1 AQLLMSRD
9 VNWTY
14 ARDTLGRTVLNTGVI
29 ALRLRSAKV
38 TAMLRN
44 LSECLTLIPGCD
56 QWRHK
61 WGHEQTA
68 FSEYYRDAFIPDVEL
83 ISVPCNE
90 GLGYSGEAIFG
101 CTGRYI
107 AHVTTAKQTLSER
120 YKQRLLDI
128 TMLMLEHKLFLSHVS
143 YPATNDIHILDS
155 LRRL

>member
-1 AQLLMSRD
+1 MSRD

-107 AHVTTAKQTLSER
+107 AHVTTAKQTL
-120 YKQRLLDI
+120 
-128 TMLMLEHKLFLSHVS
+128 
-143 YPATNDIHILDS
+143 
-155 LRRL
+155 